1 MLAANSKQ
9 SISQATF
16 ANNAPGANRFLG
28 FNGAQNLEFRTN
40 NITRMQLMQSGNSL
54 INGYTINRSG
64 FLGLSVAPTFF
75 TNHAPYSILHLN
87 GVNPNGIPEFNGYRS
102 WMQYGIISTHNQ
114 DLMFIGQRRIADDI
128 TNATIAWADNS
139 IGSQDGPDN
148 LTFVHTAGN
157 GLAPSGSTSDGGL
170 EVARMT
176 TVGHTGIGTLW
187 SNSLQPVRTLDVVR
201 KDGEPQ
207 FRITYSQNSSPNSGF
222 NTDFQNSQ
230 NGDLHIMSRSNGTN
244 RNVAIGYLHPTS
256 TPTERLDVLGT
267 ARLRQMPNNEPN
279 VLITGVQQNQA
290 GDYALNYLAF
300 PNDGNL
306 FLAGDGTWVPGN
318 VACDWNLVTN
328 GASNDLVMGYAGACN
343 EGRVGIGT
351 SNPFAKL
358 NVQSNLPP
366 GTGNFGVLSS
376 ATGGSIIFS
385 VAASATADQSTTQ
398 VSAVHGHAIGL
409 VDTQFTTGVYGEARD
424 GQYVVGVHGLAV
436 NGNPVTGTTVGVAGR
451 APQASL
457 PGQSITGVYAESP
470 NIALYYAGTTIGTGP
485 VYTIS
490 DESFK
495 QGITDEVPGIETLLQ
510 IQPKS
515 YEFRTEEFGFMNLAS
530 GTQYGI
536 LAQELQELLPN
547 LVREASKPEIADP
560 ESGEILSPGMDHL
573 AVNYDGLIPVLIK
586 SVQEQQAMITAQQAQ
601 IEALVEMVNNCCA
614 QGEAPKSNSSD
625 NGLGYDL
632 KIQEPTLEQNVP
644 NPFSEQTQ
652 IRYTL
657 PEPASIQLVVYNQQ
671 GQLIETLANGNM
683 PAGEYQV
690 RWNGS
695 HLPSGTYLYVLSVN
709 GQDLVK
715 RAVKM
720 N

>member
-1 MLAANSKQ
+1 
-9 SISQATF
+9 
-16 ANNAPGANRFLG
+16 
-28 FNGAQNLEFRTN
+28 
-40 NITRMQLMQSGNSL
+40 MQLMQTGNSL

-64 FLGLSVAPTFF
+64 FLGLSTTPSFF
-75 TNHAPYSILHLN
+75 ANYSPYSILHLN

-102 WMQYGIISTHNQ
+102 WMQYGITSTHNQ
-114 DLMFIGQRRIADDI
+114 DLMFIGQRRIANDV

-139 IGSQDGPDN
+139 IDSPNGPDN

-157 GLAPSGSTSDGGL
+157 GQGLSGSTSDGGL

-201 KDGEPQ
+201 NDSLPQ
-207 FRITYSQNSSPNSGF
+207 FRITHLQNSNPNLGR
-222 NTDFQNSQ
+222 NTDFQTSV
-230 NGDLHIMSRSNGTN
+230 NGDLHILSRNNGVN
-244 RNVAIGYLHPTS
+244 RRVAIGFLNSTS

-279 VLITGVQQNQA
+279 VLITGVQQDQA

-300 PNDGNL
+300 PIDENL

-328 GASNDLVMGYAGACN
+328 GTSNDLVMGYTGACN

-351 SNPFAKL
+351 SNPFSKL
-358 NVQSNLPP
+358 MVTNTVPDNAINW
-366 GTGNFGVLSS
+366 GIWS
-376 ATGGSIIFS
+376 AINGGSNMIS
-385 VAASATADQSTTQ
+385 VAASALANQSTSS
-398 VSAVHGHAIGL
+398 VSGVRAVAQGL
-409 VDTQFTTGVYGEARD
+409 ADTQFTTGVYGEAIS
-424 GQYVVGVHGLAV
+424 GQYAVGVYGRAI
-436 NGNPVTGTTVGVAGR
+436 NGNPSFSGSTVGVAGI
-451 APQASL
+451 ATQNQTP
-457 PGQSITGVYAESP
+457 PGAVAGVYAE
-470 NIALYYAGTTIGTGP
+470 NITNAIYHVGPITGTGGAW
-485 VYTIS
+485 TIS
-490 DESFK
+490 DASFK
-495 QGITDEVPGIETLLQ
+495 QGINDEVPGIETLLQ

-515 YEFRTEEFGFMNLAS
+515 YEFRTEEFDFMNLPA
-530 GTQYGI
+530 GKQFGV
-536 LAQELQELLPN
+536 LAQDLQELLPD
-547 LVREASKPEIADP
+547 LVKEARKPEIADP
-560 ESGEILSPGMDHL
+560 ETGEIVSPGMDHL

-586 SVQEQQAMITAQQAQ
+586 SVQEQQAMIDEQLTMITAQQAQ
-601 IEALVEMVNNCCA
+601 IEALIQMVNNCCA
-614 QGEAPKSNSSD
+614 QGEAPKSNSPD
-625 NGLGYDL
+625 GGLGYEL
-632 KIQEPTLEQNVP
+632 KIDEPTLEQNVP
-644 NPFSEQTQ
+644 NPFSEQTL

-657 PEPASIQLVVYNQQ
+657 PESAAIQLAVYNQY
-671 GQLIETLANGNM
+671 GQRIEILAEGTL
-683 PAGEYQV
+683 PAGEYQA